1 MEALC
6 ERVLALVPPEELQ
19 TASNLVL
26 QEEFLAV
33 DEAANDVLSAFA
45 KLEEVRSAVSKL
57 EQDCASGRGSCSS
70 LLATIESTIA
80 VQRQLEK
87 RLRKIAA
94 NASVN
99 VTLDERKR
107 KRKHED
113 DNQHFKK
120 SSIGSTDS
128 VAATQNGEG
137 PKSEAQVEA
146 SDHPLLQLE
155 TKDLSPTPRVSESKR
170 SLHARN
176 EVDATTRRRKM
187 EVKPPRY
194 YMDRVKE
201 VDALPPKERILC
213 IPYLLR
219 ELTVSLAEDNSYGQ
233 RFRFTSYLKDML
245 RWITQTSGQRE
256 QLDMFLDFTESVKSF
271 AAKLPDS
278 AQTVGFVRLTVQL
291 TDVVHGKPGGVSKSR
306 PRRPRRS

>member
-1 MEALC
+1 MEC
-6 ERVLALVPPEELQ
+6 NWFTYGHEELQ
-19 TASNLVL
+19 TASNIVL
-26 QEEFLAV
+26 QEEFYAV

-155 TKDLSPTPRVSESKR
+155 TKDLSPTPR
-170 SLHARN
+170 
-176 EVDATTRRRKM
+176 T

-194 YMDRVKE
+194 YMGRVKE
-201 VDALPPKERILC
+201 VDVLPPKERILC

-219 ELTVSLAEDNSYGQ
+219 ELTVSLVEDNSYGQ

-271 AAKLPDS
+271 SAKLPDS

-291 TDVVHGKPGGVSKSR
+291 TDAVHGKPGGVSKSR